1 MEERARIPVD
11 LPLPNPTTSYWQD
24 PPDEIA
30 NLQTTKELPKYADY
44 VIIGSGISGTAIAY
58 NLIKKKPNSSIL
70 MLEARQAC
78 SGATGRNGGHT
89 KAASYRSFLEHEAE
103 HGLEDAIKIARLE
116 YVNIRETH
124 DLARDLNIDCASTPC
139 DTVDI
144 IYDAGALAQ
153 GKKAIARMQ
162 ETMGPDEP
170 AAKYKI
176 LSAEE
181 AKVKYHTPD
190 ALGAFVYEA
199 GSISAYRF
207 TIGML
212 KHCLERGL
220 NLQTNTPV
228 ESIESAK
235 NFNPEAPRWT
245 AKTSRGSVETANL
258 ILATNGY
265 TAHLLPQMQG
275 IIVPLRGQ
283 ITAQRP
289 GSTLPGLDT
298 TYSFIYAQGYEYM
311 ITRPPGTLDAG
322 TIVIGGGLGRL
333 ANAGAS
339 EFGNISDT
347 DLNAEISTYLYN
359 CTAGYFGDNWGED
372 AKEGRIV
379 KEWSGVM
386 GTSADGLPYV
396 GSMPDTPGMFVCASF
411 NGHGMVMCL
420 KSAEALVDMMKGDED
435 VDWFPKALVV
445 TAKRFERKFHGRLD
459 MRAPGEALFDRSTVD
474 K

>member
-44 VIIGSGISGTAIAY
+44 VIIGSGISGAAIAY

-116 YVNIRETH
+116 YANIRETH
-124 DLARDLNIDCASTPC
+124 ALARYLSIDCASTPC

-162 ETMGPDEP
+162 ETMGPDDP

-176 LSAEE
+176 LSVEE

-212 KHCLERGL
+212 KHCLERGV

-228 ESIESAK
+228 EGIEPAK
-235 NFNPEAPRWT
+235 DFNSEAPRWT

-258 ILATNGY
+258 VLATNGY

-289 GSTLPGLDT
+289 GSKLPGLDT

-322 TIVIGGGLGRL
+322 AIVIGGGLGRL
-333 ANAGAS
+333 ANTGAS
-339 EFGNISDT
+339 EFGTVLDT

-396 GSMPDTPGMFVCASF
+396 GSMPEMPGMFVC
-411 NGHGMVMCL
+411 
-420 KSAEALVDMMKGDED
+420 
-435 VDWFPKALVV
+435 
-445 TAKRFERKFHGRLD
+445 
-459 MRAPGEALFDRSTVD
+459 
-474 K
+474 

>member
-44 VIIGSGISGTAIAY
+44 VIIGSGISGAAIAY

-116 YVNIRETH
+116 YANIRETH
-124 DLARDLNIDCASTPC
+124 ALARYLSIDCASTPC

-162 ETMGPDEP
+162 ETMGPDDP

-176 LSAEE
+176 LSVEE

-199 GSISAYRF
+199 GSIKSV
-207 TIGML
+207 
-212 KHCLERGL
+212 

-228 ESIESAK
+228 EGIEPAK
-235 NFNPEAPRWT
+235 DFNSEAPRWT

-258 ILATNGY
+258 VLATNGY

-289 GSTLPGLDT
+289 GSKLPGLDT

-322 TIVIGGGLGRL
+322 AIVIGGGLGRL
-333 ANAGAS
+333 ANTGAS
-339 EFGNISDT
+339 EFGTVLDT

-396 GSMPDTPGMFVCASF
+396 GSMPEMPGMFVCASF

-420 KSAEALVDMMKGDED
+420 KSAEALVDMIESDKD
-435 VDWFPKALVV
+435 VNWFPRALVV
-445 TAKRFERKFHGRLD
+445 TAERFERKFQGRLD

>member
-44 VIIGSGISGTAIAY
+44 VIIGSGISGAAIAY

-116 YVNIRETH
+116 YANIRETH
-124 DLARDLNIDCASTPC
+124 ALARYLSIDCASTPC

-162 ETMGPDEP
+162 ETMGPDDP

-176 LSAEE
+176 LSVEE

-212 KHCLERGL
+212 KHCLERGV

-228 ESIESAK
+228 EGIEPAK
-235 NFNPEAPRWT
+235 DFNSEAPRWT

-258 ILATNGY
+258 VLATNGY

-289 GSTLPGLDT
+289 GSKLPGLDT

-322 TIVIGGGLGRL
+322 AIVIGGGLGRL
-333 ANAGAS
+333 ANTGAS
-339 EFGNISDT
+339 EFGTVLDT

-396 GSMPDTPGMFVCASF
+396 GSMPEMPGMFVCASF
-411 NGHGMVMCL
+411 NGHGMV
-420 KSAEALVDMMKGDED
+420 
-435 VDWFPKALVV
+435 
-445 TAKRFERKFHGRLD
+445 
-459 MRAPGEALFDRSTVD
+459 
-474 K
+474 

>member
-44 VIIGSGISGTAIAY
+44 VIIGSGISGAAIAY

-116 YVNIRETH
+116 YANIRETH
-124 DLARDLNIDCASTPC
+124 ALARYLSIDCASTPC

-162 ETMGPDEP
+162 ETMGPDDP

-176 LSAEE
+176 LSVEE

-212 KHCLERGL
+212 KHCLERGV

-228 ESIESAK
+228 EGIEPAK
-235 NFNPEAPRWT
+235 DFNSEAPRWT

-258 ILATNGY
+258 VLATNGY

-289 GSTLPGLDT
+289 GSKLPGLDT

-322 TIVIGGGLGRL
+322 AIVIGGGLGRL
-333 ANAGAS
+333 ANTGAS
-339 EFGNISDT
+339 EFGTVLDT

-396 GSMPDTPGMFVCASF
+396 GSMPEMPGMFV
-411 NGHGMVMCL
+411 
-420 KSAEALVDMMKGDED
+420 
-435 VDWFPKALVV
+435 
-445 TAKRFERKFHGRLD
+445 
-459 MRAPGEALFDRSTVD
+459 
-474 K
+474 